1 MTVFA
6 VMTAGLFPILHTG
19 RPWKAFWLI
28 PYANW
33 RLIWPQFKSPLVW
46 DVFAISTYLTIST
59 AAGGLHYIL
68 ADHPQLLA
76 ELSRLTRDWIAYA
89 KRPSDG
95 VVAPATF
102 VMARRV
108 GPYWRSQLSLAAT
121 DKLPARELVV
131 LTRAEPAVAPGD
143 EVGIVGLAVDD
154 DVVWASDLR
163 PAAAGAGFP
172 GL

>member
-1 MTVFA
+1 
-6 VMTAGLFPILHTG
+6 
-19 RPWKAFWLI
+19 
-28 PYANW
+28 
-33 RLIWPQFKSPLVW
+33 
-46 DVFAISTYLTIST
+46 
-59 AAGGLHYIL
+59 
-68 ADHPQLLA
+68 
-76 ELSRLTRDWIAYA
+76 
-89 KRPSDG
+89 
-95 VVAPATF
+95 
-102 VMARRV
+102 MARRV

-143 EVGIVGLAVDD
+143 EVVIVGLAVDD